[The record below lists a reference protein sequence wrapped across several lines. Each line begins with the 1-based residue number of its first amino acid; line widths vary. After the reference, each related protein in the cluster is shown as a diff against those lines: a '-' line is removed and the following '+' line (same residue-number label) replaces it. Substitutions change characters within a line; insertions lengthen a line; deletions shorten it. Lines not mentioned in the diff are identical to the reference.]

1 MQPSLRKKITYGY
14 LAVALVILA
23 ISLFAYAEFRL
34 IEEKI
39 YLGERVTT
47 LFDTAL
53 EIRRFERNYF
63 LHGQETDLA
72 ENRRYV
78 NELDSLLNQDWPDMA
93 LLGAQH
99 DVAQLHADLQT
110 YQALVTDYS
119 GKRQSHNIHVPIL
132 EDRIRTIG
140 KHIVL
145 VVTDM
150 LNSERQL
157 VGLSLAKLRNILI
170 GTIITVAISVLLIG
184 HALSR
189 RVVQPL
195 TLLAHNVDTFSRG
208 KRDSLPLPSNDRE
221 VVSIINAFNHMLKEL
236 EVRQKHLL
244 RSEKLASLGTLLSG
258 VAHEL
263 NNPLSNIWTSCQIMQ
278 EELSKADITYQ
289 RELLAQIDE
298 QCQRARHIVRSLLDF
313 ARDRQFNKELIV
325 LQPLIDQTLRFIR
338 REIPANVTITT
349 QIPAGLQIYADKQRI
364 QQVFLNLLMNS
375 IEATGESGEIHISCK
390 TFIPDQNSTT
400 EVFGHDCLIDQAAID
415 IDISDSGQGIS
426 AEILPRIFDP
436 FFTTKDVGKGMGL
449 GLFIVYEIIEE
460 HAGCI
465 TVTSSTDLGTT
476 FHIRL
481 PQPTLSEDNIYLV
494 NNGISMDATI

>member
-14 LAVALVILA
+14 LAVALLILA
-23 ISLFAYAEFRL
+23 ISMFAYAEFRL

-53 EIRRFERNYF
+53 EIRRFERNFF
-63 LHGQETDLA
+63 LHGQATDLV

-78 NELDSLLNQDWPDMA
+78 SELDTLLTQDWPDMT
-93 LLGAQH
+93 LLGVQH
-99 DVAQLHADLQT
+99 NVAQLHAELQI
-110 YQALVTDYS
+110 YQTLISDYAS
-119 GKRQSHNIHVPIL
+119 KRQAHDFRITKV
-132 EDRIRTIG
+132 EDHIRTIG
-140 KHIVL
+140 KHIVV

-150 LNSERQL
+150 LNNERQL
-157 VGLSLAKLRNILI
+157 VGHSLAKLRNILLAA
-170 GTIITVAISVLLIG
+170 IIAVAICVLFIG
-184 HALSR
+184 FALSR

-195 TLLAHNVDTFSRG
+195 TQLAHNVDTFSRG

-221 VVSIINAFNHMLKEL
+221 VVSIISAFNHMLKEL

-278 EELSKADITYQ
+278 EELSQADIHYQ
-289 RELLAQIDE
+289 RELLTQIDE

-313 ARDRQFNKELIV
+313 ARDRQFNKESLA
-325 LQPLIDQTLRFIR
+325 LQPIIDQTLRFIR
-338 REIPANVTITT
+338 REVPANVTITA
-349 QIPAGLQIYADKQRI
+349 QIPADIHIYADKQRI
-364 QQVFLNLLMNS
+364 QQVFLNLLMNA
-375 IEATGESGEIHISCK
+375 IDASGEQGEIQIISSK
-390 TFIPDQNSTT
+390 YNPEQKSAVD
-400 EVFGHDCLIDQAAID
+400 VFGHDCLVDQPAID
-415 IDISDSGQGIS
+415 ISITDTGQGI
-426 AEILPRIFDP
+426 AADILPRIFDP

-465 TVTSSTDLGTT
+465 TVTSNVAQGTS
-476 FHIRL
+476 FHLRL
-481 PQPTLSEDNIYLV
+481 PQPIHDEQDIATTA
-494 NNGISMDATI
+494 NNSPTDMKI